1 MDTINNLTAT
11 ASKAIWGEN
20 ETGNRE
26 PVSGVKGDTAHGE
39 PYDAGNLGMK
49 GVPILACADCVADHG
64 YRNPPARKSCRKL

>member
-1 MDTINNLTAT
+1 MDTINNLAAT

-39 PYDAGNLGMK
+39 PYDAGNLGAK
-49 GVPILACADCVADHG
+49 WDPIACADCFTDHG
-64 YRNPPARKSCRKL
+64 YRKF